1 MKTRLDSLR
10 LAERCFDRA
19 VYEVGRNDKALAQF
33 FFNAAS
39 GYLQKSKREIQ
50 DYVERTNK

>member
-19 VYEVGRNDKALAQF
+19 VYEVGRNDKALAAF
-33 FFNAAS
+33 YFNAAS
-39 GYLQKSKREIQ
+39 GFLQKANEELKA
-50 DYVERTNK
+50 YVS